1 MKKVSC
7 PDGPIHDVSWAPNSQ
22 HFIVI
27 SGFMP
32 AYSIMYKNDST
43 PYFEFGRHHRNTIRF
58 SPFSRYIQYL
68 RLVMIAG
75 FGNLSGEMDFWD
87 LTKMKIVG
95 NQKSPSAMS
104 Y

>member
-1 MKKVSC
+1 MKKVTC

-58 SPFSRYIQYL
+58 SPFSIKSFTASKL
-68 RLVMIAG
+68 PLDDSSHKLVI
-75 FGNLSGEMDFWD
+75 F
-87 LTKMKIVG
+87 
-95 NQKSPSAMS
+95 
-104 Y
+104 

>member
-1 MKKVSC
+1 
-7 PDGPIHDVSWAPNSQ
+7 
-22 HFIVI
+22 
-27 SGFMP
+27 
-32 AYSIMYKNDST
+32 MYKNDST

-58 SPFSRYIQYL
+58 SPFS

-95 NQKSPSAMS
+95 N
-104 Y
+104 